1 MSSRRQVFHLE
12 FVVTIGAV
20 VKNPP
25 AKARDVR
32 DTGSIP
38 GSGRSPRGGNGK
50 PIQYSWWDNPMN
62 RRAWWATVVGSLRIG
77 HN

>member
-1 MSSRRQVFHLE
+1 MPSRRHVFHLK

-32 DTGSIP
+32 DTASLP

-50 PIQYSWWDNPMN
+50 PVQCC
-62 RRAWWATVVGSLRIG
+62 
-77 HN
+77 

>member
-1 MSSRRQVFHLE
+1 MPSRRHVFHLK

-32 DTGSIP
+32 DTASLP

-50 PIQYSWWDNPMN
+50 PVQCCQGNNPMN
-62 RRAWWATVVGSLRIG
+62 RGAWWARVRGVTKSWT
-77 HN
+77 